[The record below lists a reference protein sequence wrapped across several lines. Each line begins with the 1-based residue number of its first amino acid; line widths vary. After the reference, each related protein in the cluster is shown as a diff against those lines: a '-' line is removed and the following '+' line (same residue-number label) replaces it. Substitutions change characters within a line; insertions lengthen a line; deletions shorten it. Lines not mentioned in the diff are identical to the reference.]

1 MHCSLFSRLGAAS
14 VLSAC
19 LCAAV
24 AMFPATGATAN
35 ELYNFNMSPGG
46 WISGGTPGWEWSR
59 PSPNSNKD
67 SWKAFCTGI
76 VSTSYLYSPCLEVRT
91 PSGTPAGRV
100 DVDFKHRFRFE
111 DNPGGTYPPSTSIT
125 NPQGAGQVQFMLNN
139 SGIWQGIKT
148 WDSGGS
154 EIVPQFF
161 SGSPTYVPPL
171 ANPGLSF
178 VGTSPKYGNT
188 PKGGGNFNESSF
200 LISGLTDGDKILF
213 RFVAAMFTDSCP
225 KPLPDPLV
233 QNPLWDVNRFQIKG
247 AVECVPEPGSVI
259 LAATGLLAGLG
270 SYSRRRF
277 LCRQSQPS

>member
-35 ELYNFNMSPGG
+35 ELYNFKMSPGG

-59 PSPNSNKD
+59 PSPNSNED

-91 PSGTPAGRV
+91 PSGTPAGRI
-100 DVDFKHRFRFE
+100 DVDFEHRFRFE

-178 VGTSPKYGNT
+178 VGTSPK
-188 PKGGGNFNESSF
+188 SS
-200 LISGLTDGDKILF
+200 SGSSPPCSRIPAQSPSRIHWCKTRAGTSIGFRSRAPSNACLSRVASFSPRRGFSRGSARIRGDGF
-213 RFVAAMFTDSCP
+213 SAAS
-225 KPLPDPLV
+225 
-233 QNPLWDVNRFQIKG
+233 RSR
-247 AVECVPEPGSVI
+247 PERSEHK
-259 LAATGLLAGLG
+259 
-270 SYSRRRF
+270 
-277 LCRQSQPS
+277 